1 MARAGPTVY
10 ASPMFGPL
18 DHRAV
23 ALFEER
29 YGVVRAERGLDG
41 LADLVQGFSRLPY
54 ENLSKIIAWRAGALP
69 PTPRRPDRV
78 MEDHAALGTG
88 GTCFSLTEL
97 LRQLVAS
104 RGLEARPVMAHMKH
118 GLDIHCALQV
128 ELHGRPYLLD
138 PGYLVGRPLP
148 LEPGSEADWRPG
160 EGRLLAGGAIPGVP
174 DTGGLDLFTMEP
186 EGPRWRYRL
195 GARPARPVEFER
207 RWLESFRL
215 PGMRSLVVTRR
226 AEDGDRLYLHDHKL
240 RIRGARRVNEN
251 VRATLDATVE
261 RLFGIDAHVVAA
273 ARELLGRDGQGG

>member
-1 MARAGPTVY
+1 MTDPR
-10 ASPMFGPL
+10 

-29 YGVVRAERGLDG
+29 YGVVRAGRGLDG
-41 LADLVQGFSRLPY
+41 LADLIEGFGRLPY
-54 ENLSKIIAWRAGALP
+54 ENLSKILAWRAGTLP
-69 PTPRRPDRV
+69 PTPRFPEQV
-78 MEDHAALGTG
+78 MEDHLALGTG

-104 RGLEARPVMAHMKH
+104 CGLEASPVMAHMKH
-118 GLDIHCALQV
+118 GSDIHCALQV
-128 ELHGRPYLLD
+128 ELRGRPYLLD

-148 LEPGSEADWRPG
+148 LEASSEADWRVG
-160 EGRLLAGGAIPGVP
+160 EGRLLAGGTIPGVP

-195 GARPARPVEFER
+195 AARPAGPDAFER
-207 RWLESFRL
+207 RWLESFHL

-226 AEDGDRLYLHDHKL
+226 GEDGDRLYLHNHKL
-240 RIRGARRVNEN
+240 RIRGANRRVNEN

-261 RLFGIDAHVVAA
+261 QLFGIDAGVVAA
-273 ARELLGRDGQGG
+273 ARELLERRRREQSGGDAPGA